1 MDNVLKEIM
10 KKFKKSFYHI
20 FLFTMFINLLI
31 LTAPF
36 YMLGVYDVV
45 MPSKNID
52 TLLFITILALTL
64 FISMGVLE
72 HLRGK
77 ILNAISH
84 NLDVE
89 LNPLIYEIS
98 IKRALKN
105 PSLNQA
111 DLLNDI
117 HTIKN
122 FISSPSILAILDA
135 PWFPLY
141 IFIMFLFSP
150 FYALYAIIAT
160 IIIFILTII
169 NHKIN
174 KKNFEKIN
182 SLYKKNLNDFNT
194 QLQNA
199 EVIEVLGMRNTLYKK
214 WQESYHKF
222 LEINYHTT
230 NKNSFYS
237 NFSKSFRIMSSSLMY
252 GVGALLAIN
261 NLISPGMIIAGAVL
275 LSKSLGPITQI
286 VGAWKHLINTK
297 ESYKKLQKAIKEY
310 PLEENRLSLPEIKG
324 EITLKN
330 VSVFQ
335 ENKKPILKNIN
346 LHINPNETIGIIGEN
361 GSGKTSLIKTIL
373 GIYVPNIGEVRLD
386 NAEINQ
392 YNKEELGKQIGYLP
406 QDIELFEGT
415 IAENI
420 ARFTSFKDEDVVK
433 AAQLAGCHEMIL
445 KMPNGY
451 NTFLKANAKILSAGQ
466 RQKIGLARAFYK
478 NPKLIILDEPN
489 SNMDDKGEIALI
501 KAILSLKNQST
512 ILIISHK
519 MSLLNITDKIA
530 YVKDGEIKLFDE
542 KLKILN
548 ALKGNR

>member
-1 MDNVLKEIM
+1 MDNILKEII

-20 FLFTMFINLLI
+20 FLFTLFINILI

-36 YMLGVYDVV
+36 YMLAVYDMV
-45 MPSKNID
+45 MPAKNLD
-52 TLLFITILALTL
+52 TLFFITLLAILL
-64 FISMGVLE
+64 FISMGILE

-77 ILNAISH
+77 ILNSIAH
-84 NLDVE
+84 NLDME

-122 FISSPSILAILDA
+122 FISSPSILAVLDA

-150 FYALYAIIAT
+150 FYALYALIAT
-160 IIIFILTII
+160 IIIFVLTIV

-182 SLYKKNLNDFNT
+182 SLYKKNFNDFNT

-199 EVIEVLGMRNTLYKK
+199 EIIEVLGMKKNLYKK
-214 WQESYHKF
+214 WQENYHNF

-237 NFSKSFRIMSSSLMY
+237 NFSKSFRIISSSIMY

-297 ESYKKLQKAIKEY
+297 ESYKKLQKTIKEY
-310 PLEENRLSLPEIKG
+310 PLEEKKLSLPQIKG
-324 EITLKN
+324 EIELKN

-335 ENKKPILKNIN
+335 ENKKPILKNVN
-346 LHINPNETIGIIGEN
+346 LHINPQKTIGIIGEN
-361 GSGKTSLIKTIL
+361 GSGKTSLIKTVL
-373 GIYVPNIGEVRLD
+373 GIYRPNIGEVRLD
-386 NAEINQ
+386 NAEISQ
-392 YNKEELGKQIGYLP
+392 YNREELGTQIGYLP

-415 IAENI
+415 VAENI
-420 ARFTSFKDEDVVK
+420 ARFTSFKDEDVIK

-445 KMPNGY
+445 KMPDGY

-466 RQKIGLARAFYK
+466 RQKIGLARALYK

-512 ILIISHK
+512 ILIITHK
-519 MSLLNITDKIA
+519 MTLLNITDKIA
-530 YVKDGEIKLFDE
+530 YLKDGEIKLFDE

-548 ALKGNR
+548 ALKGKR